1 MLSAVQAATAL
12 GSLLRHPR
20 ASRDQVVS
28 FQNQRLRRLIHHAY
42 ESVPYYRRLFD
53 RHGVKPD
60 RIRTIED
67 LALVPITSR
76 AELQDL
82 PIADIVTRGVDP
94 SSLIPSRSSGSSG
107 RPLTVRRSWLEERLH
122 NAYRWR
128 ALRSYGLRP
137 TDLHAYVMLARTQSA
152 EDNRLLHRAAEA
164 VGLGRYVMVSCFQSS
179 EDIAKEL
186 KTIRP
191 DVLSGYASALARLA
205 QQVDPV
211 ELQSLRLRFV
221 GTGGEVL
228 TRPMRESIEQGF
240 GAPVYDTYASIEF
253 NILAWQCRQTGDL
266 HACDDGVV
274 IEILD
279 GARAV
284 MEGEEGEVV
293 GTDLHAYAMPMIR
306 YRLGDVVT
314 RGSLSCSCGQ
324 PFSTIR
330 SVQGRTVDYF
340 RLPDGRTMHP
350 YELGMIHYPW
360 IRAFQV
366 TQERLDRIVLRI
378 VPGADA
384 PTQEIAALKRSVS
397 AKVGSGVAV
406 EIELAETI
414 PVDPSGKFRP
424 FRSLLRPSEQG
435 MPGDDRMGWR
445 AGDPTRPC

>member
-1 MLSAVQAATAL
+1 MLSAVQTVTAL

-20 ASRDQVVS
+20 ASRDRIAS

-53 RHGVKPD
+53 RHSVRPGQ
-60 RIRTIED
+60 IRTIED
-67 LALVPITSR
+67 LALVPVTSR
-76 AELQDL
+76 KELQDL
-82 PIADIVTRGVDP
+82 PVEEIVTRGVDP
-94 SSLIPSRSSGSSG
+94 ARLIPSRSSGSSG

-128 ALRSYGLRP
+128 ALRSYGLRSI
-137 TDLHAYVMLARTQSA
+137 DVHAYVMLARPYRA
-152 EDNRLLHRAAEA
+152 EDNRMLHRVAQA
-164 VGLGRYVMVSCFQSS
+164 VGLGRYVVVSCFQSPG
-179 EDIAKEL
+179 DIVTEL
-186 KTIRP
+186 RKIRP
-191 DVLSGYASALARLA
+191 DVVSGYASALAELA

-211 ELQSLRLRFV
+211 ELRSLRLRFV

-228 TRPMRESIEQGF
+228 TPRMRESIEQGF

-266 HACDDGVV
+266 HTCDDGVV
-274 IEILD
+274 MEILD
-279 GARAV
+279 GTRPV

-314 RGSLSCSCGQ
+314 RGSLACPCGQ

-330 SVQGRTVDYF
+330 SVQGRTIDYF
-340 RLPDGRTMHP
+340 HLPDGRAMHP

-366 TQERLDRIVLRI
+366 TQERLDRIVMRL
-378 VPGADA
+378 VPGSEQSAR
-384 PTQEIAALKRSVS
+384 EIGMLKQSVA
-397 AKVGSGVAV
+397 AKVGPGVEV
-406 EIELAETI
+406 EVEVAATI

-424 FRSLLRPSEQG
+424 FRSLLCASEG
-435 MPGDDRMGWR
+435 GVPEDNRKGWS
-445 AGDPTRPC
+445 A